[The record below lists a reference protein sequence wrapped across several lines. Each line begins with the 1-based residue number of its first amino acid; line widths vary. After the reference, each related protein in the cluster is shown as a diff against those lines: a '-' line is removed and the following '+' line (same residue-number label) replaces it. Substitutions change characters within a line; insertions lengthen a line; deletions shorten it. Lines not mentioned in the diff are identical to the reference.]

1 MESWLRE
8 SDKRGSEL
16 ADFLKLLRRRI
27 DPDVRVLG
35 PHVRLP
41 QRVGKRVTQEEL
53 AEAIEVGREWYVQLE
68 RGTARTLAST
78 GSLHRLADALMITQ
92 EERVH
97 LFQLALPDVAR
108 LRLRDDS
115 IAALE
120 AFSGL
125 RLLTKR
131 LWAASSVEDVLTT
144 AGEQIGDWFDG
155 ALLVSSTRRRH
166 AELWESRFLDDKQER
181 NTVSKVIGDVKDL
194 LPTLA
199 SCSPD
204 ALGLYPR
211 LAHAGDVGSPDLWPV
226 AIQRE
231 MLKACARRRV
241 AGLAGLYAR
250 VRSRTGFIGGL
261 IILHEF
267 GYSYSASDRA
277 VLGAFAELTS
287 FALS

>member
-16 ADFLKLLRRRI
+16 ADFLKFLRRRI

-68 RGTARTLAST
+68 RGTARTRAST

-92 EERVH
+92 EERVR
-97 LFQLALPDVAR
+97 LFQLALPDVGR
-108 LRLRDDS
+108 LQLRDDS

-131 LWAASSVEDVLTT
+131 LWTATSVEDVLTT

-166 AELWESRFLDDKQER
+166 AGLWESRFLDDKQER
-181 NTVSKVIGDVKDL
+181 NAVSKVIGDVKEL
-194 LPTLA
+194 LPTSA
-199 SCSPD
+199 SFD
-204 ALGLYPR
+204 ALGLYPQ
-211 LAHAGDVGSPDLWPV
+211 LANAGDVGSPELWPV

-241 AGLAGLYAR
+241 AGFAGLYAR

-261 IILHEF
+261 VISHEF

-277 VLGAFAELTS
+277 VFGAFAELTS